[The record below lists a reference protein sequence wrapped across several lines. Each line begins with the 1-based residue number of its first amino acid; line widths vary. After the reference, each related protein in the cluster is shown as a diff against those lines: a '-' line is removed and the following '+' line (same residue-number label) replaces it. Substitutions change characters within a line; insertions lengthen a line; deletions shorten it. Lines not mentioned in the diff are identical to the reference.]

1 MSRAAIAVQRLR
13 AGYGKQTV
21 LEDVSLEIPQGQ
33 TFALLG
39 RNGAGK
45 TTLIRTLLG
54 LLPPTD
60 GSVEVLGLNPV
71 KQPLEI
77 RGRVG
82 YLAEDQAMY
91 GWMTA
96 DEIGAFLA
104 PFYPTWDARLAQDL
118 FGRFGVPRRVRIKHL
133 SKGQNV
139 RLGLVLALAHRPELV
154 ILDDPTMGLD
164 PITRKQFNRDVVEHL
179 QAEGR
184 TVFYSSHLL
193 YEVEAVADA
202 VAILDQGRLVRVGTT
217 EHLQSEV
224 KRVVLSPDALVNR
237 SQPAKLLDVSRRTQR
252 ICVTLDDCAAWIA
265 ELRSDGV
272 DHVVEDLSLD
282 DIFEAFVIGQVELW
296 PGRSP
301 NRSAVVA

>member
-1 MSRAAIAVQRLR
+1 MNRAAITVDHLR
-13 AGYGKQTV
+13 VGYGRRMV
-21 LEDVSLEIPQGQ
+21 LDDVSLKIPEGQ

-54 LLPPTD
+54 LLGPAS
-60 GSVEVLGLNPV
+60 GGVEVVGLNPTA
-71 KQPLEI
+71 QPLEA
-77 RGRVG
+77 RRRVG

-96 DEIGAFLA
+96 DEIAAFLA
-104 PFYPTWDARLAQDL
+104 PFYPTWDPRLTSDL
-118 FGRFGVPRRVRIKHL
+118 FARFGVPSGVRIKHL

-139 RLGLVLALAHRPELV
+139 RLGLALALAHRPALV
-154 ILDDPTMGLD
+154 ILDDPAMGLD

-202 VAILDQGRLVRVGTT
+202 VAILDQGRFVRVGTT
-217 EHLQSEV
+217 EALQDEV
-224 KRVVLSPDALVNR
+224 KRVVLAPEALAGR
-237 SQPAKLLDVSRRTQR
+237 PKPTKLLDVTSRADQLAL
-252 ICVTLDDCAAWIA
+252 TLDDAGPWIGK
-265 ELRSDGV
+265 LRADGV
-272 DHVVEDLSLD
+272 DHAVENLSLD
-282 DIFEAFVIGQVELW
+282 EIFEAFVIGQVELW
-296 PGRSP
+296 PDPSA
-301 NRSAVVA
+301 NHKAVVG

>member
-21 LEDVSLEIPQGQ
+21 LENVSLEIPQGQ

-54 LLPPTD
+54 LLPPSD
-60 GSVEVLGLNPV
+60 GSVEVLGLNPS

-118 FGRFGVPRRVRIKHL
+118 FRRFGVPRRVRIKHL

-217 EHLQSEV
+217 ENLQSEV
-224 KRVVLSPDALVNR
+224 KRVVLSPDALVHR
-237 SQPAKLLDVSRRTQR
+237 SQPAKLLDVSRRMQR
-252 ICVTLDDCAAWIA
+252 IAVTLDDCAAWIA

>member
-1 MSRAAIAVQRLR
+1 MSRAAIDIQGLR
-13 AGYGKQTV
+13 AGYGKQNV
-21 LEDVSLEIPQGQ
+21 LQEISLKIPHGQ

-54 LLPPTD
+54 LLKPNA
-60 GSVEVLGLNPV
+60 GLVAVLGLNPALHS
-71 KQPLEI
+71 LEI
-77 RGRVG
+77 RGRIG

-96 DEIGAFLA
+96 DEITAFLA
-104 PFYPTWDARLAQDL
+104 PFYPTWDAQLARDL
-118 FGRFGVPRRVRIKHL
+118 LERFGVPRRMRIKHL

-139 RLGLVLALAHRPELV
+139 RLGLALALAHRPELV

-164 PITRKQFNRDVVEHL
+164 PITRKQFNRDVVDHL

-202 VAILDQGRLVRVGTT
+202 VAILDQGRLVRVDTT
-217 EHLQSEV
+217 ENLQRAV
-224 KRVVLSPDALVNR
+224 KRVVLAPDALFGYP
-237 SQPAKLLDVSRRTQR
+237 QPAKLLDVSRKMQR
-252 ICVTLDDCAAWIA
+252 VAVTLDDAAPWIA
-265 ELRSDGV
+265 KLRSDGV
-272 DHVVEDLSLD
+272 EHVVEDLSLD
-282 DIFEAFVIGQVELW
+282 EIFEAFVIGQVEHW
-296 PGRSP
+296 PAALA
-301 NRSAVVA
+301 NRNVVVG